1 MGKDPAAGKRGWKTT
16 ATKEGEM
23 LEENTRLIEK
33 DRRYVWHSLSG
44 YSPDASTMIVEEG
57 DGAWITDTAGNRY
70 LDGMS
75 GLWCVNA
82 GYGREELARAAYEQL
97 RKLPFYPMTR
107 SHLPAIEL
115 GEKLNDWLDGDYVF
129 FYSNSGSEAN
139 EVAFKVA
146 RQYHEQNGE
155 PQRWKFVSRY
165 RAYHGQT
172 MGALAATGQAQRKY
186 RYEPLSPGFL
196 HVPPPDLYRRP
207 SGVDP
212 ETYGR
217 ECAREIEDLIRWE
230 LPETVA
236 GVIMEPIITGGGII
250 IPPDNYM
257 PAVQEVCERH
267 GVLLI
272 VDEVICGF
280 GRTGRKFGHQHYG
293 VTPDI
298 VTMAKGI
305 TSAYFPLSATAVRRG
320 VYEKFAA
327 DAEYDRLRHVNTFG
341 GHPGGC
347 AVAIKNL
354 EIMEEEGLSARAAE
368 MGDKLRERLAKLED
382 HPNVGDVRN
391 KGLLFGIELVEDKET
406 KEPASPQKV
415 GAVVSGCQ
423 ERALIVGK
431 NGDTVAGFNN
441 VITLAPPLSV
451 TDDDLE
457 FIAQKLAE
465 SVKTIG

>member
-1 MGKDPAAGKRGWKTT
+1 LEDDP
-16 ATKEGEM
+16 TKEGEM
-23 LEENTRLIEK
+23 LEENTRMIEK
-33 DRRYVWHSLSG
+33 DRRYVWHALSG
-44 YSPDASTMIVEEG
+44 YSQDASTMIVEEG

-293 VTPDI
+293 VMPDI

-368 MGDKLRERLAKLED
+368 MGERLREKLTSLED